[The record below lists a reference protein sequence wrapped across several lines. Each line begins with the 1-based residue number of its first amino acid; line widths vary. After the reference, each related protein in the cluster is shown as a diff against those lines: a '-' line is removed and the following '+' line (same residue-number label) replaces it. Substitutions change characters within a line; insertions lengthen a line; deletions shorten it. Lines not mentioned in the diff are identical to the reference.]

1 MHICLKIALHNTYQS
16 MRPSQIGTSQSQTFI
31 YNLTN
36 IALSSQ
42 NVLHY
47 CTLKTLLWI
56 YFVMGYPIIMH
67 RYKTWHGN
75 QI

>member
-1 MHICLKIALHNTYQS
+1 MHIWLKNALHNTYQS
-16 MRPSQIGTSQSQTFI
+16 MRPSQIGTSQFQTFL
-31 YNLTN
+31 YNLIN

-56 YFVMGYPIIMH
+56 YFVMGYQIIMH
-67 RYKTWHGN
+67 RYKKWYGN